1 MIDLDLRYKLVARAA
16 RATARLSDRDPSSV
30 WFLAF
35 WVLVLVIVML
45 QITKEGVSA
54 SWKNNLNRKRYVNNL
69 QKKSARFNRQIKLK
83 YSVLQKKAVKEKCSP
98 LFIVGNAP
106 KLGTKAKKLTEI

>member
-1 MIDLDLRYKLVARAA
+1 MIDLDLRYKLVAA

-45 QITKEGVSA
+45 QLQITKEGVSA
-54 SWKNNLNRKRYVNNL
+54 SWKNNLNKIRYVNNL
-69 QKKSARFNRQIKLK
+69 QKKSARFNRQIELK
-83 YSVLQKKAVKEKCSP
+83 YSVLQKKIVKEKCSP

-106 KLGTKAKKLTEI
+106 KLGAKAKKLTKI